1 VFAVNVAGAPI
12 IAVAPGVIHVVTRRV
27 AVDIITYL
35 APSIDELAV
44 GIVIAK
50 LAPVEPVK
58 YVFVLDIVAAINVG
72 AEFINGTEFNA
83 KRLCTLKFAVSP
95 FAVPKTVSFILG
107 ATML

>member
-1 VFAVNVAGAPI
+1 
-12 IAVAPGVIHVVTRRV
+12 VIHVVTRRV

-35 APSIDELAV
+35 APLIDELAV

-50 LAPVEPVK
+50 LAPGVADVK
-58 YVFVLDIVAAINVG
+58 YVFVLDIVAAVKV
-72 AEFINGTEFNA
+72 AVEFINGTEFNA
-83 KRLCTLKFAVSP
+83 KRLWTLKLTVSP

>member
-1 VFAVNVAGAPI
+1 
-12 IAVAPGVIHVVTRRV
+12 VIHVVAGRV
-27 AVDIITYL
+27 TVDIITYL
-35 APSIDELAV
+35 APLIDELAV

-50 LAPVEPVK
+50 ATPTVAPVK
-58 YVFVLDIVAAINVG
+58 YVFVLDIVATVNVKV
-72 AEFINGTEFNA
+72 EFINGTEFNA

>member
-1 VFAVNVAGAPI
+1 MPSI
-12 IAVAPGVIHVVTRRV
+12 PVAPGVTHVVSGRV
-27 AVDIITYL
+27 TVDIITYL

-50 LAPVEPVK
+50 LAPATAPVK
-58 YVFVLDIVAAINVG
+58 YVFVLDIVAVVNTPV
-72 AEFINGTEFNA
+72 EFINGTEFNA